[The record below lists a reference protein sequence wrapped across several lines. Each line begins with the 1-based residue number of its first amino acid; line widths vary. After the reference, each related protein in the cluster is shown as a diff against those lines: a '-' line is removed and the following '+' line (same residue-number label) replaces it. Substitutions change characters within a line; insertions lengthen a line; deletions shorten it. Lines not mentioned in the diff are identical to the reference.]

1 MKTDDASSSIALF
14 YVSIHTATKLFTPMK
29 PTSTSSALFQHN
41 KLATTRRRLNR
52 LLCHSDCE
60 SVSAQENVLVSHECF
75 KQLRM
80 RSFIVIALL
89 NKSLSSQ
96 ALLALPQ
103 HPINTYAPF
112 VLSQMRPVIDDS
124 RVDGF
129 DAAKLTAHAQDE
141 HHKEEQDGPEL
152 RQWHQEDSLL
162 SRLMDDQRRWWV
174 DLQ

>member
-1 MKTDDASSSIALF
+1 
-14 YVSIHTATKLFTPMK
+14 
-29 PTSTSSALFQHN
+29 
-41 KLATTRRRLNR
+41 
-52 LLCHSDCE
+52 
-60 SVSAQENVLVSHECF
+60 
-75 KQLRM
+75 M

-96 ALLALPQ
+96 VLLALPQ

-141 HHKEEQDGPEL
+141 HHKEEQYGPEL

>member
-1 MKTDDASSSIALF
+1 
-14 YVSIHTATKLFTPMK
+14 
-29 PTSTSSALFQHN
+29 
-41 KLATTRRRLNR
+41 
-52 LLCHSDCE
+52 
-60 SVSAQENVLVSHECF
+60 
-75 KQLRM
+75 M

-162 SRLMDDQRRWWV
+162 SRLMDGWSAAVVGGFAMKTQNG
-174 DLQ
+174 